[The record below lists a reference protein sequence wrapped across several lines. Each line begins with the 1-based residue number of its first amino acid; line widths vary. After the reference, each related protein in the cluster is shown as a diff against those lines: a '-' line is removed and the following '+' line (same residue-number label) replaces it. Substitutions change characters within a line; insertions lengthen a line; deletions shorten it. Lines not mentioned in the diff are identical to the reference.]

1 MSVSTT
7 RYNPIIIG
15 LHWFMLL
22 LLIAVYCAM
31 EFHGYFPK
39 GSAERK
45 FVTSLHFMLGMS
57 VLFLVVIRLA
67 VRLSSTTPAI
77 VPSPKKWELLLAKTM
92 HATLYIFLIAMP
104 IAGWLVFSAEGN
116 SVPFFG
122 LEIPPIMGKDHQLG
136 EKIEDLHKLGGT
148 IGYYLIG
155 LHALAG
161 LFHHYVRKDNTLLR
175 MSLLK
180 RK

>member
-1 MSVSTT
+1 MTQIT
-7 RYNPIIIG
+7 RRYNPIIIG
-15 LHWFMLL
+15 LHWFMLA
-22 LLIAVYCAM
+22 LLIAVYFTM
-31 EFHGYFPK
+31 EIHGYLPK

-57 VLFLVVIRLA
+57 VLLLVVIRLA
-67 VRLSSTTPAI
+67 VRVSSSTPAI
-77 VPSPKKWELLLAKTM
+77 EPAPKPIENLLAKVM
-92 HATLYIFLIAMP
+92 HVTLYVFMIAMP

-122 LEIPPIMGKDHQLG
+122 LEIPPIMGKDHALG

-148 IGYYLIG
+148 IGYFLIA

-161 LFHHYVRKDNTLLR
+161 LFHHYVKKDNTLLR
-175 MSLLK
+175 MSF
-180 RK
+180 RKNG